1 MLICPVLSAIS
12 TTFFPTDSVL
22 SFTVCIVAAISC
34 IVAESSSIAD
44 DTSCALSLDTVTF
57 SPTELII
64 LSRFLEPSTIFP
76 IVFWSISRNW
86 LIPCA
91 SCPISS
97 DDLTLTLLV
106 RSPLLSLISA
116 LISLSSLLVFTIG
129 FTTFL
134 VLIRNATISAPIANT
149 KHTPPV
155 VFANAANA
163 CICLIA

>member
-1 MLICPVLSAIS
+1 M
-12 TTFFPTDSVL
+12 
-22 SFTVCIVAAISC
+22 
-34 IVAESSSIAD
+34 
-44 DTSCALSLDTVTF
+44 
-57 SPTELII
+57 
-64 LSRFLEPSTIFP
+64 
-76 IVFWSISRNW
+76 
-86 LIPCA
+86 IPCA

-134 VLIRNATISAPIANT
+134 VLIRNATMSAPIANT
-149 KHTPPV
+149 RQTPPV

-163 CICLIA
+163 CICLIARSAASTSLLVISSSADSRLLHTSIRLLLASFDALTV